1 VKRSKWPLLIGALI
15 IGALAGVALA
25 GRPET
30 LPSVVIPASTVA
42 ESTTTAPV
50 AVASTSLPAATST
63 VAESTTSTS
72 SSAATSTT
80 AATDATRTAGV
91 VVVNGSGR
99 AGQASRAADVLL
111 AAGWPP
117 VVTDDARNPLA
128 TSRVMAKPGF
138 EEAAKLAADDLGL
151 TVQIEPYANSIATID
166 DATGDVMVFLGSDVN
181 I

>member
-1 VKRSKWPLLIGALI
+1 
-15 IGALAGVALA
+15 
-25 GRPET
+25 
-30 LPSVVIPASTVA
+30 
-42 ESTTTAPV
+42 
-50 AVASTSLPAATST
+50 
-63 VAESTTSTS
+63 
-72 SSAATSTT
+72 
-80 AATDATRTAGV
+80 
-91 VVVNGSGR
+91 
-99 AGQASRAADVLL
+99 VLL